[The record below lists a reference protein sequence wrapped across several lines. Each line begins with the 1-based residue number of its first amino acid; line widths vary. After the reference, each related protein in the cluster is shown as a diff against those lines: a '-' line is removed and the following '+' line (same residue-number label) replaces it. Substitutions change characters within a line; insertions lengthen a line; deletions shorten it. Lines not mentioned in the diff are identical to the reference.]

1 LRVHELKQNARQYI
15 NGRWET
21 SGTTGISQNPSDTCE
36 AVAEYARADR
46 SQAELAIRAA
56 AEALPQWSHS
66 GPQRRADALDQ
77 IGSELLAR
85 KDELGNLLAR
95 EEGKTIPEAIG
106 EVGRAGNIFKFFA
119 GDALRIGGETMA
131 SVRPGVQVDVTREP
145 VGVVGR
151 CVQPGDGQRPR
162 GRPGLRRQPAGRCAE
177 LREQGRYAAEFYT
190 TVKTG
195 YTQA

>member
-1 LRVHELKQNARQYI
+1 MKVHELKQNARQYI

-21 SGTTGISQNPSDTCE
+21 SGTTGISQNPSNTRE

-46 SQAELAIRAA
+46 NQAELAIRAA

-95 EEGKTIPEAIG
+95 EEGRQSPADWAAFVNDLLQANREKIVKDGKPLATPQ
-106 EVGRAGNIFKFFA
+106 
-119 GDALRIGGETMA
+119 ETLA
-131 SVRPGVQVDVTREP
+131 DVTRQVELFAARFLP
-145 VGVVGR
+145 IY
-151 CVQPGDGQRPR
+151 QA
-162 GRPGLRRQPAGRCAE
+162 LRLG
-177 LREQGRYAAEFYT
+177 
-190 TVKTG
+190 
-195 YTQA
+195 